1 MKATV
6 VGVNHRTAPLGAR
19 EQFVVAGDLLRDA
32 HRALAERTGQ
42 AVILSTCNRTEFY
55 TLVDDSRLAVQAMAD
70 VLSASSGADT
80 SALLPVAYVYEHDA
94 AARHLFRVACSLDSQ
109 ILGESEILGQVRDAF
124 GTAVAAGTVRNPLSR
139 LFHHA
144 LRVGKRARA
153 ETDIGRNALSVSY
166 ACVELARRALGDLRG
181 LSALAVGTG
190 EAGVMA
196 AKALLSV
203 GVSRLTVTNRTFQ
216 RAEDAARQLGA
227 AALPFQEMEAALVEA
242 DVVVS
247 STGASSYVLTTQLAY
262 RALAARAGRPLF
274 ILDIAVPRDVDPDVG
289 RMPNVTLVNID
300 DLEAVAEVNRQRRLG
315 EALRVEEIVDGEVH
329 RFLDWWGSLGAVP
342 LVKALRQQADQVR
355 EREVAKAL
363 RRMRHLAP
371 EDQATIEAMSRALMT
386 RLLHDPIT
394 TVRAQRNP
402 QHLRALQ
409 ELFHLPQADE

>member
-216 RAEDAARQLGA
+216 RAEDAARQIGA

-247 STGASSYVLTTQLAY
+247 STGASSYVLTTQLAR

-315 EALRVEEIVDGEVH
+315 RPCAWRRSSTERCIASWTGG
-329 RFLDWWGSLGAVP
+329 GSLGAVP

-355 EREVAKAL
+355 QREVAKAL